1 MKKFTLIFAVLLI
14 GSLSFA
20 QRQAIK
26 LPIEQQILNDSKDA
40 WFGNSSISTLDL
52 LDPSYEYA
60 IRIKTGQIAAG
71 STITKVKFY
80 SDHQNYAQYGITN
93 QSYQIKIYTGSTFDE
108 ELGMAELSDAGTVA
122 YTQNHT
128 ANAFGFQEV
137 VLTTPFTVPSGE
149 CWVSIKNTGTTPA
162 AIFMADADPA
172 SANQYVMMYNYQGED
187 IWAAN
192 EYCVDE
198 DCTETEFNPFTI
210 AVFYEDGQAYEEN
223 SDLIALFINSMTPPY
238 SSVTAVNLTEG
249 QGLTLNPAI
258 QNNGPD
264 DANDDVEISL
274 TIDGAEFY
282 GGTIPNFGLEAGFFR
297 FLSEE
302 PITISSEEMDALGLG
317 ANFNVCLIVTY
328 AGIDPNTAN
337 NTACVAVTRVVSNL
351 NENIAKAI
359 SVYPNPAN
367 NVLNVAN
374 AENENIEIYNM
385 LGKLVVNV
393 NNASANQSIDVSSL
407 ANGTYFVKV
416 NGEVFKFNVVK

>member
-1 MKKFTLIFAVLLI
+1 MKKFTLVFAILLI
-14 GSLSFA
+14 GSFSFA
-20 QRQAIK
+20 QRQVIK
-26 LPIEQQILNDSKDA
+26 LPVEKQILNDSKDA
-40 WFGNSSISTLDL
+40 WFGNSSVAALDL
-52 LDPSYEYA
+52 LDPNYEYA
-60 IRIKTGQIAAG
+60 IRIKSGQIAAG
-71 STITKVKFY
+71 SEITKVKFY
-80 SDHQNYAQYGITN
+80 SDHQNYAQYGATSN
-93 QSYQIKIYTGSTFDE
+93 SYQIKFYTGSTFDE
-108 ELGMAELSDAGTVA
+108 ELGIAELSAAGTLA

-128 ANAFGFQEV
+128 ATTTGFQEV
-137 VLTTPFTVPSGE
+137 TLTTPFIVPSGE
-149 CWVSIKNTGTTPA
+149 CWVSIKNTGTTLA
-162 AIFMADADPA
+162 AMFMAAANPA

-187 IWAAN
+187 VWVAN

-198 DCTETEFNPFTI
+198 TCTETEFNPFTI
-210 AVFYEDGQAYEEN
+210 AVFYTDGQAYEEN

-238 SSVTAVNLTEG
+238 SPVTEVNLTEG

-258 QNNGPD
+258 QNDGPD

-282 GGTIPNFGLEAGFFR
+282 GDTIPNFGLEAGFFT

-328 AGIDPNTAN
+328 AGIDPNPAN

-374 AENENIEIYNM
+374 AENANIVIVNM
-385 LGKLVVNV
+385 LGEVVANV
-393 NNASANQSIDVSSL
+393 NNASSNQNIDISKL

-416 NGEVFKFNVVK
+416 DGEVFKINVVK